1 MENKIYRCP
10 FCNTAYTN
18 PLKMG
23 ECAQR
28 CGEIENARLKR
39 AADNKAIEE
48 AKNKIADLYADLQ
61 TAITNYVNI
70 GGQEKIVASLTYEK
84 DPNKKNLNFTSA
96 KDNDENKATFSFEDF
111 LKNNL
116 GIHDKP
122 KETSS
127 INKPVIDKTSVTD
140 IDKLMKS
147 LSPEEREIFDV
158 IRRLIF

>member
-48 AKNKIADLYADLQ
+48 AKSKIADLYADLQ
-61 TAITNYVNI
+61 TAITNYVNM

-84 DPNKKNLNFTSA
+84 NPNKDSA
-96 KDNDENKATFSFEDF
+96 PTKETDKNKATFSFEDF

-116 GIHDKP
+116 EIHDKP
-122 KETSS
+122 KETSF
-127 INKPVIDKTSVTD
+127 INRPVVDKTSITD
-140 IDKLMKS
+140 VDKLIKS
-147 LSPEEREIFDV
+147 LSPEEQKFFNAV
-158 IRRLIF
+158 RRLIF

>member
-18 PLKMG
+18 PLRMG

-28 CGEIENARLKR
+28 CGKTENERLKR

-70 GGQEKIVASLTYEK
+70 GGREKIVASLTYEK
-84 DPNKKNLNFTSA
+84 NPNKDSA
-96 KDNDENKATFSFEDF
+96 PTKENDENKATFSFEDF

-116 GIHDKP
+116 EIHDKP
-122 KETSS
+122 KGTSF
-127 INKPVIDKTSVTD
+127 INRPVTDKTSITD
-140 IDKLMKS
+140 VDKLIKS
-147 LSPEEREIFDV
+147 LSPEEREIFNA